1 MTLNLP
7 LPRSNRDSNLIQ
19 LIFMRYV
26 LFAFPDSGSK
36 TLTLSP
42 RSGIML
48 GGTNVKMSG
57 PCFTA
62 DDNIVVQIDNEI
74 NINVTFGSEL
84 QSSVTVPVLN
94 KTGRLPIKLS
104 IDGGN
109 SFDYSGVYTSGN
121 FKLKYNLL
129 ANVTLNYPT

>member
-1 MTLNLP
+1 M
-7 LPRSNRDSNLIQ
+7 
-19 LIFMRYV
+19 
-26 LFAFPDSGSK
+26 
-36 TLTLSP
+36 TLSP

-48 GGTNVKMSG
+48 GGTNIKMSG

-62 DDNIVVQIDNEI
+62 DDNIVVQIDNKI
-74 NINVTFGSEL
+74 NINATFGNEL

-109 SFDYSGVYTSGN
+109 SFDYSGVYTSGSFRLN
-121 FKLKYNLL
+121 TLYQSDIKIDHTYRYCNCELL
-129 ANVTLNYPT
+129 PILSLILCYV

>member
-1 MTLNLP
+1 MLSV
-7 LPRSNRDSNLIQ
+7 SNCM
-19 LIFMRYV
+19 F
-26 LFAFPDSGSK
+26 LFPFSDSGSK

-48 GGTNVKMSG
+48 GGTNIKMSG

-62 DDNIVVQIDNEI
+62 DDNIVVQIDNEV
-74 NINVTFGSEL
+74 NINATFGSEL

-121 FKLKYNLL
+121 LKLKYYISNLL
-129 ANVTLNYPT
+129 RKNYKM

>member
-1 MTLNLP
+1 
-7 LPRSNRDSNLIQ
+7 
-19 LIFMRYV
+19 
-26 LFAFPDSGSK
+26 
-36 TLTLSP
+36 
-42 RSGIML
+42 
-48 GGTNVKMSG
+48 MSG

-74 NINVTFGSEL
+74 NINATFGSEL

-121 FKLKYNLL
+121 LKLKYYISNLRRK
-129 ANVTLNYPT
+129 NYKM

>member
-1 MTLNLP
+1 
-7 LPRSNRDSNLIQ
+7 
-19 LIFMRYV
+19 MRYV

>member
-1 MTLNLP
+1 
-7 LPRSNRDSNLIQ
+7 
-19 LIFMRYV
+19 
-26 LFAFPDSGSK
+26 
-36 TLTLSP
+36 
-42 RSGIML
+42 
-48 GGTNVKMSG
+48 MSG

-74 NINVTFGSEL
+74 NVNATFGSEL

-109 SFDYSGVYTSGN
+109 SFDYIGVYTSGD
-121 FKLKYNLL
+121 FMLKYNLSSESDL
-129 ANVTLNYPT
+129 KLSHITKI

>member
-1 MTLNLP
+1 ML
-7 LPRSNRDSNLIQ
+7 
-19 LIFMRYV
+19 YCC
-26 LFAFPDSGSK
+26 LFLFPFSDSGSK
-36 TLTLSP
+36 ALTLSP

-74 NINVTFGSEL
+74 NINATFGGEL

-104 IDGGN
+104 TDGGN

-121 FKLKYNLL
+121 FKLKFKLSYITKTIKYNFILKFLL
-129 ANVTLNYPT
+129 PILYAQCH